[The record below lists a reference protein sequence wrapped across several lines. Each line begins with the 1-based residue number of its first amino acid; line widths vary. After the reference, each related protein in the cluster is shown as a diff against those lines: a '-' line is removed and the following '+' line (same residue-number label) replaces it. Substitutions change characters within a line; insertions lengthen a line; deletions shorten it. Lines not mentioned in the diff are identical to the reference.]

1 MKTLGTWNHADGLV
15 DGTLPEEYV
24 NKFVTGETCVIVV
37 GNPILS
43 NVTDTDGL
51 TVVGSAQQIQISQ
64 GKQVRFVWE
73 MGSRRGTI
81 VPGRASGQMTITKM
95 MLHGPSVLKALYSYV
110 DDTELEALYQQ
121 PGYGDFWLN
130 LNSELF
136 NRPTGIGLIMRDN
149 EAEQFGTFFF
159 EACYI
164 ASHQFAVGAQ
174 TMVIG
179 ENIQTRFEAIKALP
193 ITGFTG

>member
-1 MKTLGTWNHADGLV
+1 MKLLSEWNHADGLV
-15 DGTLPEEYV
+15 DGTLPEEYI
-24 NKFVTGETCVIVV
+24 NKFVTGETCAVVV

-43 NVTDTDGL
+43 QNQSLDSL

-64 GKQVRFVWE
+64 NKQVRFVWE
-73 MGSRRGTI
+73 MGSRRGSI
-81 VPGRASGQMTITKM
+81 VPGRASGTMAITKM
-95 MLHGPSVLKALYSYV
+95 MLHGPSVLKALYSYI
-110 DDTELEALYQQ
+110 TEEELDALYQR
-121 PGYGDFWLN
+121 PGYGEFWLN

-149 EAEQFGTFFF
+149 EASQFGSFFF

-179 ENIQTRFEAIKALP
+179 ENIQTRFEAIKPLP
-193 ITGFTG
+193 IVGLQ